1 MSAALTYFD
10 FFSREEVEG
19 VRLGSGDIW
28 ASAFGQGWEFVENF
42 LWMMKSTL
50 AGFRW
55 SIVKRR
61 EGRQLAFTL
70 VELLTVVAIFSI
82 LLATLIPVARRARAS
97 AHETECKS
105 NLRQL
110 HLAVTAYLQDHQ
122 NKFPVSYVANQSTWA
137 SDLLDG
143 EYVPRRRVA
152 VGDSRSEIFG
162 CPAQRLAISHSGDKH
177 WKLQRT
183 YGFNY
188 YVGRPGRNALSVRSP
203 SQTLLLADGKREPA
217 SVSTPYNVQLI
228 PGNFM
233 PTPAHPDQNGRV
245 NCLFVD
251 GHVEGRLIGDT
262 PDGIPEGSGGQG
274 NPLAELR
281 YKFWQGY

>member
-1 MSAALTYFD
+1 M
-10 FFSREEVEG
+10 EG
-19 VRLGSGDIW
+19 VRLGSR
-28 ASAFGQGWEFVENF
+28 ASGFGVFWQGRKLVESF
-42 LWMMKSTL
+42 LWMNKHTL
-50 AGFRW
+50 TGFRW
-55 SIVKRR
+55 GIAKRW

-70 VELLTVVAIFSI
+70 VELLAVVAIFSI
-82 LLATLIPVARRARAS
+82 LLTVLIPVARRARAT

-110 HLAVTAYLQDHQ
+110 HLAVTAYLQDHR
-122 NKFPVSYVANQSTWA
+122 NEFPVSYVANKSTWA

-152 VGDSRSEIFG
+152 IGDSRSEIFG
-162 CPAQRLAISHSGDKH
+162 CPAQRLAISHGGDKH

-183 YGFNY
+183 YGYNY

-203 SQTLLLADGKREPA
+203 SKTLLLADGKYEPS

-228 PGNFM
+228 PGSFM

-262 PDGIPEGSGGQG
+262 PDGIPEGPGGQG

-281 YKFWQGY
+281 YQFWQGY